1 MPNTFSQSVQSKKI
15 GFFEYCLGEGSLM
28 KTFWGFLLLGSFF
41 WMILFVLI
49 ANLFDGDK
57 GSVSMD
63 IGGIFLLVVLAIWFL
78 WSFVFSFASIRA
90 AFKQPNKM
98 ITFWVLLAVIL
109 YFTFLLFAAAFF
121 IHLVL
126 FQPIIP

>member
-1 MPNTFSQSVQSKKI
+1 
-15 GFFEYCLGEGSLM
+15 M
-28 KTFWGFLLLGSFF
+28 KTFWGYLLLGSFF
-41 WMILFVLI
+41 WMILFGLV
-49 ANLFDGDK
+49 ANLFEGDK
-57 GSVSMD
+57 GSMAMD
-63 IGGIFLLVVLAIWFL
+63 IGGIVLLVVSAIWFL

-98 ITFWVLLAVIL
+98 VTFWVLVAVII

-126 FQPIIP
+126 FQPTV